1 MAKKSNTARSGATGS
16 TGVLARACRQ
26 RSFDA
31 TRDTPSGIRTRAV
44 WKLKAREGM
53 VRSVRESERLIVLK
67 KLPKGGGGKGP
78 EV

>member
-31 TRDTPSGIRTRAV
+31 TRETLLGEGNQQVEPELTTREG
-44 WKLKAREGM
+44 KARPG
-53 VRSVRESERLIVLK
+53 RESERLIVPR
-67 KLPKGGGGKGP
+67 KLPKGGQREGA
-78 EV
+78 